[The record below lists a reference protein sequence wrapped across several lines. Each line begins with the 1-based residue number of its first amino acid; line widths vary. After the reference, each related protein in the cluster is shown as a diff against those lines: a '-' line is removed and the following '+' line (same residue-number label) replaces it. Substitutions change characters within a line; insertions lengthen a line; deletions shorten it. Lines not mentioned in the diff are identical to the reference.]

1 MSLLQMA
8 KNFMPFAG
16 DTVKAVQ
23 GMFQI
28 ASAGDI
34 GRAKKKLLES
44 RAKYNRKQIEEALSK
59 NYAKVLSQYANK
71 RNDINMQRSQADST
85 IRIQATQNVGDIDID
100 GSSFKATAYGKLD
113 EEYARG
119 LNALEDANTETLI
132 QLAANSINQ
141 EMQVNMAENKSK
153 IKIDAETQQQKAEG
167 WGKIFDAAVGIGST
181 LFEQQKTAELN
192 DETAKQINDMTNK
205 LIVPTMNSWNN
216 YVRQNTSMSG
226 LYEMFKNKSYNNYG
240 GGY

>member
-16 DTVKAVQ
+16 DTVGAVQ

-85 IRIQATQNVGDIDID
+85 IRIQATQNIGDIDID

-119 LNALEDANTETLI
+119 LNALEDANTQTLI
-132 QLAANSINQ
+132 QLATNSINQ
-141 EMQVNMAENKSK
+141 EMQVNMAENKGK
-153 IKIDAETQQQKAEG
+153 LKIDAETQQQKSEG
-167 WGKIFDAAVGIGST
+167 WGKILKGAVGIGST
-181 LFEQQKTAELN
+181 LFEQKMTEEQN
-192 DETAKQINDMTNK
+192 NETAKQINDLTNK
-205 LIVPTMNSWNN
+205 LIVPTINNWNDFKRKNTTTSSLYDLFKNN
-216 YVRQNTSMSG
+216 YS
-226 LYEMFKNKSYNNYG
+226 

>member
-8 KNFMPFAG
+8 KKFMPFAG
-16 DTVKAVQ
+16 DTVGAVQ

-34 GRAKKKLLES
+34 GRAKKNLLES
-44 RAKYNRKQIEEALSK
+44 RAAYNKKQIEEALSK

-85 IRIQATQNVGDIDID
+85 IRIQATQNIGDIDID

-113 EEYARG
+113 EEYARS
-119 LNALEDANTETLI
+119 LNALEDSNIQTLI
-132 QLAANSINQ
+132 QLATNSINQ
-141 EMQVNMAENKSK
+141 EMQINMAESK
-153 IKIDAETQQQKAEG
+153 GKLQIDAETEAAKAEG
-167 WGKIFDAAVGIGST
+167 WGKVLSGAIGIGST
-181 LFEQQKTAELN
+181 LFEQKMTEEQN
-192 DETAKQINDMTNK
+192 NETAKQIDDMKNK
-205 LIVPTMNSWNN
+205 LIVPTMNNWNN

-226 LYEMFKNKSYNNYG
+226 LYEMFKNKSYNNYS

>member
-8 KNFMPFAG
+8 NNFMPFAE
-16 DTVKAVQ
+16 DTVRAVQ

-44 RAKYNRKQIEEALSK
+44 RAAYNKKQIEEALSK

-113 EEYARG
+113 EEYARS
-119 LNALEDANTETLI
+119 LI
-132 QLAANSINQ
+132 QLATNSINQ
-141 EMQVNMAENKSK
+141 EMQINMAESK
-153 IKIDAETQQQKAEG
+153 GKLQIDAETEAAKTEG
-167 WGKIFDAAVGIGST
+167 WGKILNSAIGIGNT
-181 LFEQQKTAELN
+181 LFEQKMTEEQN
-192 DETAKQINDMTNK
+192 NETAKQIDDLTNK
-205 LIVPTMNSWNN
+205 LVVPTINSWNDFK
-216 YVRQNTSMSG
+216 RKNTTTSS
-226 LYEMFKNKSYNNYG
+226 LYDLFKNNYS